1 MIAVCFQYLGIHSHY
16 IINLLK
22 KHKVVNKVRFMVRN
36 IETLF
41 GTIFAAYLLEYK
53 QLKI

>member
-16 IINLLK
+16 NINLLK